1 MASYVTR
8 DGSLY
13 ILSCLFGKSQLPL
26 ANYYVALCHEMPSDP
41 GASGSDLDEPT
52 TDVGYTRAVI
62 GNYATNWMISAFD
75 EALSKVDI
83 VWPFVPGTGG
93 WGTLSAYGILDTP
106 TPMSGTL
113 LFYGSLNPPL
123 APDPYT
129 KVRIRAQQLAITAG
143 SMTPSFQP
151 T

>member
-8 DGSLY
+8 DGSQY
-13 ILSCLFGKSQLPL
+13 ILACLFGKSQIPL
-26 ANYYVALCHEMPSDP
+26 ANYYVALCHTMPDDP
-41 GASGSDLDEPT
+41 GVSGEDLDEPI

-62 GNYATNWMISAFD
+62 GNYAVNWLLSDYD
-75 EALSKVDI
+75 EALNAVDI
-83 VWPFVPGTGG
+83 VWPYVPGTGG
-93 WGTLSAYGILDTP
+93 WGTLTAFAICNIA
-106 TPMSGTL
+106 TPMAGSVY
-113 LFYGSLNPPL
+113 FYGSLNPPI

-129 KVRIRAQQLAITAG
+129 KVRARAQQFAITAG